1 MTRLAIWNRIPDG
14 STLELSI
21 NPTVGNFDVSARML
35 MDNGQT
41 ATFTHQ
47 QIASGVARIPLTRPR
62 ICTVTLTV
70 RFPGQNATVTLE
82 ARVVKPGGGIHGS
95 PFSESV
101 GGQNGRVEEAALVAV
116 TRK

>member
-1 MTRLAIWNRIPDG
+1 MPRLAIWNRIPDR

-21 NPTVGNFDVSARML
+21 NPAAGNFDVSARML

-47 QIASGVARIPLTRPR
+47 QIASNQAQILLRRPQ
-62 ICTVTLTV
+62 ICTVTFTV
-70 RFPGQNATVTLE
+70 RFPGQNATVTLG
-82 ARVVKPGGGIHGS
+82 ARVVKPGGGIHGT

-101 GGQNGRVEEAALVAV
+101 SGQNGRVEEAAVLAV